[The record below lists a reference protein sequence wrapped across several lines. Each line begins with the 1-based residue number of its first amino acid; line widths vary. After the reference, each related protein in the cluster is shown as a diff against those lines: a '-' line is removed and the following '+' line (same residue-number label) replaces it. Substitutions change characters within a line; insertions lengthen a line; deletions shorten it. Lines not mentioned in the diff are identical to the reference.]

1 MEPTITLSRARTL
14 RVLWVSEVSPDPNS
28 GAGGT
33 ELLMVAGLRRL
44 GHQVDTAWAEDL
56 PRRIRHGNLH
66 YAVELSRTYLHAIQ
80 DRCRHAD
87 YDVVTVNLGQSY
99 LAAEKLRKEGFP
111 GVFVVRSHG
120 LDDHLERVLAPWRHR
135 LGVPHGPVWK
145 RLPGRLLQ
153 RVLARHLKRAARACD
168 GYVVSSSLDANF
180 LRERHRLAAE
190 QVACIPQ
197 APAAAFVRHPAS
209 PITAER
215 TKRILYVANYHY
227 AKGPHAVAE
236 AAKRLQSRDSD
247 CSLTWICHPKD
258 HDDVKRLLGNET
270 RARVRLL
277 GWMSQDE
284 LVKEFDQ
291 HGIFLYPSLFDGFG
305 KIFLEAMS
313 RGLCVI
319 GTRAGG
325 MVDIIRHGENG
336 FLCAFDD
343 PGQIVDHV
351 GKLRENWHLASRMS
365 ASAAAMARQYTWER
379 VGHELSEFFEGRLAA
394 NRAAHGK
401 NARRWG

>member
-1 MEPTITLSRARTL
+1 
-14 RVLWVSEVSPDPNS
+14 VSPDPNS

-66 YAVELSRTYLHAIQ
+66 YAVELPRTYLHAIQ

-99 LAAEKLRKEGFP
+99 LAAEKLRKGGFV

-120 LDDHLERVLAPWRHR
+120 LDDHLERVLAPWRRR
-135 LGVPHGPVWK
+135 LGVPRGSVWK
-145 RLPGRLLQ
+145 RLPGLLLQ
-153 RVLARHLKRAARACD
+153 RVLARHMKRAARACD
-168 GYVVSSSLDANF
+168 GYVVSSSLDADF

-197 APAAAFVRHPAS
+197 APAATFVRHPAA

-236 AAKRLQSRDSD
+236 VAKRLQSSDSD

-258 HDDVKRLLGNET
+258 HDEVRQLLGSET
-270 RARVRLL
+270 ATRVRLL

-325 MVDIIRHGENG
+325 MVDIIRHGKNG
-336 FLCAFDD
+336 FLCASND
-343 PGQIVDHV
+343 PMQIVAYIRQ
-351 GKLRENWHLASRMS
+351 LMQSWQMASQVS
-365 ASAAAMARQYTWER
+365 TNAVATARHYTWER
-379 VGHELSEFFEGRLAA
+379 VGHELSEFFADRLAA
-394 NRAAHGK
+394 KQAGHGQHM
-401 NARRWG
+401 RRRGRSK